1 MVKANTSKAES
12 KAFDPDNKEN
22 RIQRMVNDGMKAEM
36 DAGGLDM
43 VCSVLRDGD
52 GKEISTQDL
61 IEIENKLVLRWRLK
75 EKISEKEIKARLQIF
90 RKSVG
95 LPFETGAEKR
105 TRIITQDIR
114 NWIEISEGEFYT
126 RDIFDELNISRE
138 HKAQVSKILTRL
150 SKEGLIERAGRRTG
164 CFRRIERDLV
174 KMDIFS
180 TPQETLN
187 ITLPFGIDEI
197 VKTREGEVIVVAGAK
212 NSGKTAFS
220 LWTAIE
226 NRDWFEVHYFNSE
239 MGEDELKERC
249 ENFTD
254 IPFQEWRKISFYPR
268 SDNFQDVIVPGTG
281 KLNIID
287 FMEVYEDFW
296 ITKKWI
302 AQIWKKLD
310 GALAIVNLQ
319 KPHNR
324 DFGWGGE
331 GTIEKA
337 RLALSID
344 KGTLKIVSAK
354 SWKTRENPNGKKIT
368 FKLVGGSKFIPI
380 DDWTLAED

>member
-1 MVKANTSKAES
+1 M
-12 KAFDPDNKEN
+12 EN
-22 RIQRMVNDGMKAEM
+22 
-36 DAGGLDM
+36 
-43 VCSVLRDGD
+43 
-52 GKEISTQDL
+52 L
-61 IEIENKLVLRWRLK
+61 IEIANL
-75 EKISEKEIKARLQIF
+75 
-90 RKSVG
+90 
-95 LPFETGAEKR
+95 
-105 TRIITQDIR
+105 TQEIR
-114 NWIEISEGEFYT
+114 NWIEFQKGEFQT
-126 RDIFDELNISRE
+126 RDIFDELNVARAK
-138 HKAQVSKILTRL
+138 KAHVSKILSRL
-150 SKEGLIERAGRRTG
+150 IVEQIIERSTTRRTG
-164 CFRRIERDLV
+164 RFRRIERDLV

-180 TPQETLN
+180 TPQGTIN
-187 ITLPFGIDEI
+187 IMLPFGIDEI

-226 NRDWFEVHYFNSE
+226 NRNTFEVHYFNSE

-254 IPFQEWRKISFYPR
+254 IPFKEWGKVSFYPR
-268 SDNFQDVIVPGTG
+268 SDNFQDVIVPGAG
-281 KLNIID
+281 KLNIVD

-310 GALAIVNLQ
+310 GAIAIVNLQ

-337 RLALSID
+337 RLALAID
-344 KGTLKIVSAK
+344 KGTVKIVSAK
-354 SWKTRENPNGKKIT
+354 SWKCRENPNGKKIN

-380 DDWTLAED
+380 DDWTLPED